1 MIIVERQT
9 SRFTIYGADTKR
21 ALSDHL
27 VRHFK
32 PEERRVIWIGRT
44 THGYLPYW
52 IANDLIYPIKVDE
65 FPLDLISGKTYKD
78 KTYSDNSL
86 NREKEEY
93 KDPRDSL
100 LSYVD
105 KGGKKP
111 KWILICG
118 RKYTRYARRRFMLMR
133 DVY

>member
-1 MIIVERQT
+1 MITLERRT

-21 ALSDHL
+21 ALRDHL

-44 THGYLPYW
+44 TLDDLPHW
-52 IANDLIYPIKVDE
+52 IANDLITPITAFIVSD
-65 FPLDLISGKTYKD
+65 DLFKESTYIK

-86 NREKEEY
+86 NKERVEY
-93 KDPRDSL
+93 HDPKDSL
-100 LSYVD
+100 LSYVEME
-105 KGGKKP
+105 GKRS
-111 KWILICG
+111 KWMLICG
-118 RKYTRYARRRFMLMR
+118 KKYTRYARRRFMLMR